1 MTNIKFENLA
11 KIRKLKK
18 EIMGLRY
25 SIDNAKPELQ
35 ADFYKDYRT
44 GKGIPKSVVGFVFD
58 EREIHARE
66 QKIKLRLKQL
76 ESVIKNA
83 EEEIDSVD
91 DPELRSILR
100 LYYIEGETQENIG
113 KILHIERS
121 SVSKKLKKIQ
131 KL

>member
-1 MTNIKFENLA
+1 MTNIKFENVA

-66 QKIKLRLKQL
+66 QKIKLILKQL

-83 EEEIDSVD
+83 EEEIDSVE

>member
-1 MTNIKFENLA
+1 MTNIKFENAA

-44 GKGIPKSVVGFVFD
+44 GKGIPKSVVGFVFY
-58 EREIHARE
+58 ERDIHARE

>member
-1 MTNIKFENLA
+1 MTNIKFENVA

-25 SIDNAKPELQ
+25 SIDNAKPKLQ

-58 EREIHARE
+58 EREIHVRE

-83 EEEIDSVD
+83 EEEIDSVE

-100 LYYIEGETQENIG
+100 LYYIEGETQENIS

-131 KL
+131 DL

>member
-1 MTNIKFENLA
+1 MTNIKFENAA

-58 EREIHARE
+58 EKEIHARE

-83 EEEIDSVD
+83 EEEIDSVG

-131 KL
+131 DL

>member
-1 MTNIKFENLA
+1 MTNIKFENVD

-76 ESVIKNA
+76 DSVIKNA
-83 EEEIDSVD
+83 EEEIDSVE

-131 KL
+131 DL

>member
-1 MTNIKFENLA
+1 MTNIKFENVA

-44 GKGIPKSVVGFVFD
+44 GKGIPKAVVGFVFD

-83 EEEIDSVD
+83 EEEIDSVE

-131 KL
+131 DL

>member
-1 MTNIKFENLA
+1 MTNIKFENVA

-83 EEEIDSVD
+83 EEEIDSVE

-131 KL
+131 DM

>member
-1 MTNIKFENLA
+1 MTNIKFENVA

-83 EEEIDSVD
+83 EEEIDSVED
-91 DPELRSILR
+91 SELRSILR

-131 KL
+131 DL

>member
-1 MTNIKFENLA
+1 MTNIKFENVA
-11 KIRKLKK
+11 KIRKRKK

-83 EEEIDSVD
+83 EEEIDSVE

-131 KL
+131 DL

>member
-1 MTNIKFENLA
+1 MTNIKFENVA

-18 EIMGLRY
+18 ETMGLRY

-83 EEEIDSVD
+83 EEEIDSVE

-131 KL
+131 DL

>member
-1 MTNIKFENLA
+1 MTNIKFENVA

-83 EEEIDSVD
+83 EEEIDGVE

-100 LYYIEGETQENIG
+100 LYYIEGETQENIC

-131 KL
+131 DL

>member
-1 MTNIKFENLA
+1 
-11 KIRKLKK
+11 
-18 EIMGLRY
+18 MGLRY
-25 SIDNAKPELQ
+25 SIDNAKPELR

-83 EEEIDSVD
+83 EEEIDSVE

>member
-1 MTNIKFENLA
+1 MTNIKFENVA

-76 ESVIKNA
+76 ESVINNA
-83 EEEIDSVD
+83 EEEIDGVE

-113 KILHIERS
+113 KILHVERS

-131 KL
+131 DL

>member
-1 MTNIKFENLA
+1 MTNIKFENVA

-83 EEEIDSVD
+83 EEEIDSVE

-121 SVSKKLKKIQ
+121 SVSKKLRKIQ
-131 KL
+131 DL

>member
-1 MTNIKFENLA
+1 MTNIKFENVA

-18 EIMGLRY
+18 EITGLRY

-66 QKIKLRLKQL
+66 QKIKVRLKQL

-83 EEEIDSVD
+83 EEEIDSVE

-131 KL
+131 DL

>member
-1 MTNIKFENLA
+1 MTNIKFENVA

-131 KL
+131 DL

>member
-1 MTNIKFENLA
+1 MTNIKFENPA

-83 EEEIDSVD
+83 EEEIDSVE

-131 KL
+131 DL

>member
-1 MTNIKFENLA
+1 MTNIKFENVD
-11 KIRKLKK
+11 KIRKLNK

-83 EEEIDSVD
+83 EEEIDSVE

-131 KL
+131 DL

>member
-1 MTNIKFENLA
+1 MTNIKFENVA

-58 EREIHARE
+58 ERDIHARE

-121 SVSKKLKKIQ
+121 SVSKKLKKFQ

>member
-1 MTNIKFENLA
+1 MTNIKFENVA

-66 QKIKLRLKQL
+66 QKIKVRLKQL

-83 EEEIDSVD
+83 EEEIDSVE

>member
-1 MTNIKFENLA
+1 MTNIKFENLS

-83 EEEIDSVD
+83 EEEIDSVE

-131 KL
+131 DM

>member
-1 MTNIKFENLA
+1 MTSIKFENVA

-83 EEEIDSVD
+83 EEEIDSVE

-100 LYYIEGETQENIG
+100 LFYIEGETQENIG

>member
-1 MTNIKFENLA
+1 MTNIKFENVA

-83 EEEIDSVD
+83 EEEIDSVE

>member
-1 MTNIKFENLA
+1 MTNIKFENVA

-35 ADFYKDYRT
+35 TDFYKDYRT

-58 EREIHARE
+58 ERDIHARE

>member
-1 MTNIKFENLA
+1 MTNIKFENVA

-83 EEEIDSVD
+83 EEEIDSVE

-100 LYYIEGETQENIG
+100 LYYIEGETQETIG

-131 KL
+131 DM

>member
-1 MTNIKFENLA
+1 MTNIKFENAA

-83 EEEIDSVD
+83 EEEIDSVE

-131 KL
+131 DL

>member
-18 EIMGLRY
+18 EIMGLKY

-83 EEEIDSVD
+83 EEEIDSVE

>member
-1 MTNIKFENLA
+1 MTNIKFENLT

-66 QKIKLRLKQL
+66 QKVKLRLKQL

-83 EEEIDSVD
+83 EEEIDSVE

-113 KILHIERS
+113 KILYIERS
-121 SVSKKLKKIQ
+121 SVSKKLKKIRD
-131 KL
+131 L

>member
-1 MTNIKFENLA
+1 MTNIKFENVA

-58 EREIHARE
+58 EKEIHARE

-83 EEEIDSVD
+83 EEEIDSVE

-131 KL
+131 DM

>member
-1 MTNIKFENLA
+1 MTNIKFENVT

-58 EREIHARE
+58 EKEIHARE

-83 EEEIDSVD
+83 EEEIDSVE

>member
-1 MTNIKFENLA
+1 MTNIKFENVA

-66 QKIKLRLKQL
+66 QKIKVRLKQL

-83 EEEIDSVD
+83 EEEIDSVE

-131 KL
+131 DL

>member
-1 MTNIKFENLA
+1 MTNIKFENVA

-25 SIDNAKPELQ
+25 SIDNAKPEFQ

-66 QKIKLRLKQL
+66 QKIKVRLKQL

-83 EEEIDSVD
+83 EEEIDSVE

>member
-1 MTNIKFENLA
+1 MTNIKFENMT

-58 EREIHARE
+58 EKEIHARE

-83 EEEIDSVD
+83 EEEIDSVE

-131 KL
+131 DM

>member
-1 MTNIKFENLA
+1 MA

-58 EREIHARE
+58 EKEIHARE

-83 EEEIDSVD
+83 EEEIDSVE

-131 KL
+131 DM

>member
-1 MTNIKFENLA
+1 MTNIKFENA
-11 KIRKLKK
+11 DKIRKLKK

-58 EREIHARE
+58 ERDIHARE

>member
-1 MTNIKFENLA
+1 MTNIKFENVA

-83 EEEIDSVD
+83 EEEIDSVE

-121 SVSKKLKKIQ
+121 SVSKRLKKIQ

>member
-1 MTNIKFENLA
+1 MTNIKFENVA

-83 EEEIDSVD
+83 EEEIDGVE

-131 KL
+131 DL

>member
-1 MTNIKFENLA
+1 MTNIKFENVV

-83 EEEIDSVD
+83 EEEIDSVE

-131 KL
+131 DL

>member
-1 MTNIKFENLA
+1 MTNIKFENVA

-25 SIDNAKPELQ
+25 SIVNAKPELQ
-35 ADFYKDYRT
+35 VDFYKDYRT

-83 EEEIDSVD
+83 EEEIDSVE

-131 KL
+131 DM

>member
-1 MTNIKFENLA
+1 MTNIKFENVA

-58 EREIHARE
+58 EKEIHARE

-83 EEEIDSVD
+83 EEEIDSVG

-131 KL
+131 DL